1 MIFSKVRPSAQSNF
15 ILFPSSSK
23 EISCPFI
30 ITLYFHP
37 QLQAITNLP
46 SMSISLFIW
55 TFHINESFS
64 ICSFDLTSFTEH
76 KFFEVHPC
84 CSKYH
89 HFIFFNCHSTVW
101 IYPYLFIHSSAEG
114 PFGLFPLLVCCE
126 QCCYEHSCTIIL
138 NFKGL

>member
-89 HFIFFNCHSTVW
+89 HFIFLIAILLYGYIHICLSIHQLRAIWAVST
-101 IYPYLFIHSSAEG
+101 FS
-114 PFGLFPLLVCCE
+114 LL
-126 QCCYEHSCTIIL
+126 
-138 NFKGL
+138 